1 MCVLKVTQ
9 LIRLC
14 RCGPSVADPL
24 QIPLNAPYYSAMQ
37 RLTADK
43 IASATKNVPLS
54 REIRIVPEVTAAE
67 GFIVAGKILNEKSV
81 YNTLENCQGRMVRL
95 HPGDIVV
102 GVLGH
107 RNALQGYT
115 GHVPASIRA
124 GDVLNVLN
132 LGGVI
137 GLCSSVNPEV
147 GRPFDFEVLG
157 SVLVFPEFENRVG
170 VPAHVRM
177 NAAVADRPLEE
188 MPNIPVVFISGT
200 CMNAGKT
207 LAASQAIRYLSS
219 RGLRVAACKLTGV
232 SLLRDTLAM
241 TDYGARIARSFVD
254 VGIVTT
260 GPETAVPAAREI
272 IASLSTTE
280 CDVIIA
286 ELGDGILGEYGVQA
300 ILANQSIM
308 QRRCA
313 LVLCAN
319 DPPGAWAGVK
329 ILSEE
334 YQLAVDLVSGPTTD
348 NVVGTSFIERSIGV
362 PAINARTNA
371 DAFGEFLLRRIKT

>member
-1 MCVLKVTQ
+1 
-9 LIRLC
+9 
-14 RCGPSVADPL
+14 
-24 QIPLNAPYYSAMQ
+24 MQ

-54 REIRIVPEVTAAE
+54 RQIRVIPEIIAAE
-67 GFIVAGKILNEKSV
+67 GYLVAGKILNEKSV

-115 GHVPASIRA
+115 GHVPSSVNP
-124 GDVLNVLN
+124 GDILNVLN

-137 GLCSSVNPEV
+137 GTCSSVNPEV
-147 GRPFDFEVLG
+147 GKPFDFEVLG
-157 SVLVFPEFENRVG
+157 SVLVFPEFENRTG
-170 VPAHVRM
+170 VAAHVKM
-177 NAAVADRPLEE
+177 NAVTAERPLEE
-188 MPNIPVVFISGT
+188 MPNVPIVFIAGT

-219 RGLRVAACKLTGV
+219 QGLRVAACKLTGV
-232 SLLRDTLAM
+232 SLLRDTLSM
-241 TDYGARIARSFVD
+241 TDYGAKVARSFVD

-260 GPETAVPAAREI
+260 SPETSVPAAREI
-272 IASLSTTE
+272 IASLSGTE

-300 ILANQSIM
+300 ILSTPAIM

-329 ILSEE
+329 ILADD
-334 YQLAVDLVSGPTTD
+334 YNLKVDLVSGPTTD
-348 NVVGTSFIERSIGV
+348 NAVGTSYVERSIGIS
-362 PAINARTNA
+362 AINARTSA
-371 DAFGEFLLRRIKT
+371 EAFGEFLLKRIQS

>member
-1 MCVLKVTQ
+1 
-9 LIRLC
+9 
-14 RCGPSVADPL
+14 
-24 QIPLNAPYYSAMQ
+24 MQ

-43 IASATKNVPLS
+43 IASATKNVPLA
-54 REIRIVPEVTAAE
+54 REVRVVPEVTAAE
-67 GFIVAGKILNEKSV
+67 GYVIAGRILNEKSV

-95 HPGDIVV
+95 HPGDIVL

-115 GHVPASIRA
+115 GHVPTSVKV

-137 GLCSSVNPEV
+137 GVCSSVNPEV

-157 SVLVFPEFENRVG
+157 SVLVFPEFENRTG
-170 VPAHVRM
+170 VPAHVKM
-177 NAAVADRPLEE
+177 NAAVADRPLEQ
-188 MPNIPVVFISGT
+188 MPNVPVIFIAGT

-241 TDYGARIARSFVD
+241 TDYGARVARSFVD

-260 GPETAVPAAREI
+260 SPETAVPAAREI
-272 IASLSTTE
+272 IASLSNTD

-300 ILANQSIM
+300 IMATPAIM

-329 ILSEE
+329 ILADE
-334 YQLAVDLVSGPTTD
+334 YNLKVDLVSGPTTD
-348 NVVGTSFIERSIGV
+348 NAVGTSYVERNIGV
-362 PAINARTNA
+362 TAINARTSA
-371 DAFGEFLLRRIKT
+371 EAFGEFLLKRIQR